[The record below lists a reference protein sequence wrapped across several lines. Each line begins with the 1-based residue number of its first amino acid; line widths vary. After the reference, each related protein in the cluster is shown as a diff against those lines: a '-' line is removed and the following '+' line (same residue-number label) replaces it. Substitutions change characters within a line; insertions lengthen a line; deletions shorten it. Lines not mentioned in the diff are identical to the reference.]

1 MAISSVNTVNRLVQI
16 LDSFTLDHPTW
27 SLADLSAQLG
37 MPKSTLHRFLVSLE
51 AHGILR
57 RDSQDKLWRLGYRLV
72 IWGALAERVTG
83 IRHIAEPVMQELA
96 AKTGEMVALTV
107 YVQQEVVCIAKIDTR
122 YSVRLALEVGAR
134 RPAHAGAS
142 SKILMAYLSEEEV
155 QSIIRERGLAK
166 LCTRTIVDPD
176 ELRAEL
182 ARIREQGFAESIE
195 ETDLGAWGIATPVF
209 GRQGEV
215 VAAIGVAGPIQRYSL
230 ELAQRFVDL
239 CQGACRQ
246 IAGQLA

>member
-1 MAISSVNTVNRLVQI
+1 MTISSVNTVDRLVQI

-37 MPKSTLHRFLVSLE
+37 LPKSTLHRFLVSLG

-57 RDSQDKLWRLGYRLV
+57 RDSQDRLWRLGYRLV
-72 IWGALAERVTG
+72 IWGTLAERATG

-107 YVQQEVVCIAKIDTR
+107 YLQGEVVCIAKIDTR

-142 SKILMAYLSEEEV
+142 SKILMAYLSEEEI

-166 LCTRTIVDPD
+166 LCTKTIVDPD
-176 ELRAEL
+176 QLRAEL

-215 VAAIGVAGPIQRYSL
+215 VAAIGVAGPIQRYSQ
-230 ELAQRFVDL
+230 ELAQHFVEL

-246 IAGQLA
+246 ISGQLA